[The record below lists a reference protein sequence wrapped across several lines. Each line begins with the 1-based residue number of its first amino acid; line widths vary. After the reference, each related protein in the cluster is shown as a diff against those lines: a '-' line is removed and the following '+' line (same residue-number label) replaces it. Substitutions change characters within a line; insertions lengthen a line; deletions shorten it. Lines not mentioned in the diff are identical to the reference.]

1 MSAVSGGSAGSGR
14 APTPMRTWITVGT
27 LAASLITS
35 TNKFRKAN
43 GSTDYVDHVDVIASF
58 TTFFVLAVRATR
70 GWRTGKAA

>member
-1 MSAVSGGSAGSGR
+1 MSAVSETTSGNG
-14 APTPMRTWITVGT
+14 PTPMRTWITAGT

-43 GSTDYVDHVDVIASF
+43 GSTDYIDHVDVIASF

-70 GWRTGKAA
+70 GARTGKA